1 MWLDD
6 FAARLTPSS
15 EVLSPDEARRIEPF
29 FTNTT
34 RSVVA
39 LKNLPEVVKGALF
52 SRYSRTAKG
61 VRRLFLDEFLPRH
74 DLGIVAD
81 AGAPQVDTTRAEDF
95 YRRILADYGD
105 DSVGELGGAH
115 LACQDISQLA
125 AKAIEHGRVGISYLE
140 KSSRYVPFDD
150 KVNGQYRYYR
160 PRAILE
166 SSFRQEYVNTLDALF
181 DAYAQHL
188 PRMVEHLAYVH
199 PIPTLEFEDAQTGNV
214 WRYSEM
220 RDDDLRQRAQTAYRH
235 ALRARACDALR
246 CFLPMATLTNVGVWG
261 NGRAL
266 EYLLIRLY
274 ADPLEEMQIIAQAAH
289 YELAQVIGPFV
300 KRADNANG
308 KMFQEFLRA
317 MREHACVLTREFLV
331 AEGRRTKDEGRKTE
345 ACPERSE
352 GTEDDVRR
360 TNDKVTLVHYDAD
373 AVERVVAAILYP
385 ASDLPKTEI
394 LNRVRAMSAEEHARI
409 IHAYVGE
416 RKNRRHKPGRAFEHA
431 TYEFDLL
438 LNIGEY
444 RDLQRHRLVTAER
457 QLFTTAHGYTVDD
470 DVARVPEIRAAYVQ
484 AMERAAALYER
495 LARVMPFEAQYV
507 VPFGFRVRYN
517 LRLNLREAY
526 HLIELRSAPQGHPD
540 YRHTAQAM
548 FRAIQAVHPLL
559 VAPMKFV
566 DLTSDVPLGR
576 LRAEMRKTR
585 T

>member
-1 MWLDD
+1 MRADD
-6 FAARLTPSS
+6 FAAHLTPSS
-15 EVLSPDEARRIEPF
+15 EILSPDEARRIEPF

-39 LKNLPEVVKGALF
+39 LKNLPEVIKGALF

-74 DLGIVAD
+74 DLGIVAH
-81 AGAPQVDTTRAEDF
+81 APSVDTTRAEDF

-115 LACQDISQLA
+115 LACQDVSQIA
-125 AKAIEHGRVGISYLE
+125 AKAIEYGRIGISYLE

-160 PRAILE
+160 PRKILA
-166 SSFRQEYVNTLDALF
+166 SSLGDDYVATLDALF

-188 PRMVEHLAYVH
+188 PRMIEHLAHVY
-199 PIPTLEFEDAQTGNV
+199 PITALEFEDAQTGNV
-214 WRYSEM
+214 LRYSEI
-220 RDDDLRQRAQTAYRH
+220 RDDDFLKSAHTAYRH

-274 ADPLEEMQIIAQAAH
+274 ADPLEEIQTIAHAAH

-300 KRADNANG
+300 KRANDDKG
-308 KMFQEFLRA
+308 KAFQEFLRA
-317 MREHACVLTREFLV
+317 MREHERELARAFL
-331 AEGRRTKDEGRKTE
+331 AEDGGRRTEDEGRRTET
-345 ACPERSE
+345 CPERSE
-352 GTEDDVRR
+352 GTQE
-360 TNDKVTLVHYDAD
+360 KVTLVHYDAD

-394 LNRVRAMSAEEHARI
+394 LNRVRALSAEEHARI
-409 IHAYVGE
+409 INAYVGE

-444 RDLQRHRLVTAER
+444 RDLQRHRIVTAER
-457 QLFTTAHGYTVDD
+457 QMFTTTHGYTVND

-484 AMERAAALYER
+484 AMERAAALYEHI
-495 LARVMPFEAQYV
+495 ARTMPFEAQYV

-548 FRAIQAVHPLL
+548 YRALQAVHPLL
-559 VAPMKFV
+559 VAPMQFV
-566 DLTSDVPLGR
+566 DLAPDVPLGR
-576 LRAEMRKTR
+576 LRAEMRKAR
-585 T
+585 I

>member
-1 MWLDD
+1 MFVPAPED
-6 FAARLTPSS
+6 FAAQLTPSS
-15 EVLSPDEARRIEPF
+15 EELAPDEARRVEPF

-39 LKNLPEVVKGALF
+39 LKNLPEVIKGVLF

-61 VRRLFLDEFLPRH
+61 VRRLFLDEFLSH
-74 DLGIVAD
+74 QALGIAD
-81 AGAPQVDTTRAEDF
+81 ASHTLPPLDLARAEDF
-95 YRRILADYGD
+95 FRRILSDYGD

-115 LACQDISQLA
+115 LACQDISQIA
-125 AKAIEHGRVGISYLE
+125 AKAIEHGRLGLSYLE

-150 KVNGQYRYYR
+150 KVHGQYRYYR
-160 PRAILE
+160 PRKILD
-166 SSFRQEYVNTLDALF
+166 SPFGAEYIATLDALF

-188 PRMVEHLAYVH
+188 PRMIAHLTHAY
-199 PIPTLEFEDAQTGNV
+199 PITAIEFEDAPTGNV
-214 WRYSEM
+214 WRYAEM
-220 RDDDLRQRAQTAYRH
+220 RADDFLQRAHRAYRQ

-246 CFLPMATLTNVGVWG
+246 AFLPMATLTNVGVWG

-274 ADPLEEMQIIAQAAH
+274 ADPLDEMQTLARAAH

-300 KRADNANG
+300 RRANDDKGTA
-308 KMFQEFLRA
+308 FQEFLRA
-317 MREHACVLTREFLV
+317 QHTHERALAREYATKDGAVRT
-331 AEGRRTKDEGRKTE
+331 AEGGQTD
-345 ACPERSE
+345 A
-352 GTEDDVRR
+352 
-360 TNDKVTLVHYDAD
+360 KVTLVHYDAD

-385 ASDLPKTEI
+385 ASELPKTEI
-394 LNRVRAMSAEEHARI
+394 LNRVRALSAEEHARI
-409 IHAYVGE
+409 INTYVGE

-444 RDLQRHRLVTAER
+444 RDLQRHRVVTAER
-457 QLFTTAHGYTVDD
+457 QMFTTAHGYTINDD
-470 DVARVPEIRAAYVQ
+470 IARVPEIRAAYVQ
-484 AMERAAALYER
+484 ALERAATLYER
-495 LARVMPFEAQYV
+495 LARVMPGEAQYV

-540 YRHTAQAM
+540 YRHTAQAL

-566 DLTSDVPLGR
+566 DLTPDVPLGR
-576 LRAEMRKTR
+576 LRAEMRKPLA
-585 T
+585 

>member
-1 MWLDD
+1 MSPDD

-15 EVLSPDEARRIEPF
+15 EVLSPDEARRVEPF

-34 RSVVA
+34 RSIVA
-39 LKNLPEVVKGALF
+39 LRNLPEVIKGALF

-81 AGAPQVDTTRAEDF
+81 TRASSVDTTRAEDF

-115 LACQDISQLA
+115 LACQDISQIA

-160 PRAILE
+160 PRKILE
-166 SSFRQEYVNTLDALF
+166 SPFGADYVATLDALF
-181 DAYAQHL
+181 DAYSQHL
-188 PRMVEHLAYVH
+188 PRMIEHLARVY
-199 PIPTLEFEDAQTGNV
+199 PITELEFEDARAGDV
-214 WRYSEM
+214 VRYAEI
-220 RDDDLRQRAQTAYRH
+220 RDDDFLKSAQTAYRH

-246 CFLPMATLTNVGVWG
+246 VFLPMATLTNVGVWG

-274 ADPLEEMQIIAQAAH
+274 ADPLEEIQTIAHAAH

-300 KRADNANG
+300 RRANDDKG
-308 KMFQEFLRA
+308 IVFQEFLRA
-317 MREHACVLTREFLV
+317 MHAREREL
-331 AEGRRTKDEGRKTE
+331 AREYATEDGGRRTKDEE
-345 ACPERSE
+345 
-352 GTEDDVRR
+352 RR
-360 TNDKVTLVHYDAD
+360 TAEKVTLVHYDAD

-394 LNRVRAMSAEEHARI
+394 LNRVRALSAEEHARI
-409 IHAYVGE
+409 INAYVGE

-444 RDLQRHRLVTAER
+444 RDLQRHRVVTAER
-457 QLFTTAHGYTVDD
+457 QMFTTAHGYTINEDI
-470 DVARVPEIRAAYVQ
+470 ARVPEIRAAYVQ
-484 AMERAAALYER
+484 AMERAAALSER
-495 LARVMPFEAQYV
+495 LARAMPFEAQYV
-507 VPFGFRVRYN
+507 VPFGFRLRYN
-517 LRLNLREAY
+517 LHLNLREAY

-540 YRHTAQAM
+540 YRHTVQAM

-566 DLTSDVPLGR
+566 DLTPDVPLGR
-576 LRAEMRKTR
+576 LRAEMRKAKI
-585 T
+585 